1 MEVDQFNKKAC
12 MKACMKPCMKARKLC
27 RRNRDDSSYQERSHE
42 GQQETSE
49 AGEDNT
55 LLKKLRNYF
64 RYFRFLLSV
73 SSFGM

>member
-1 MEVDQFNKKAC
+1 MEVDQFNK
-12 MKACMKPCMKARKLC
+12 KACMKPCMKARKLC
-27 RRNRDDSSYQERSHE
+27 RRNRDGSSYQERSHE